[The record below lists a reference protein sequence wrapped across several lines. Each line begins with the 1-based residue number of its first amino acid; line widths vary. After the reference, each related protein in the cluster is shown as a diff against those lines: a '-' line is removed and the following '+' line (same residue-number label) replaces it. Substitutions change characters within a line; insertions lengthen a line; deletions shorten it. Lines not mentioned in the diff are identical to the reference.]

1 MQSAFAKREFAR
13 MEARAK
19 IEEDMFTR
27 VPLSKTERRRQKA
40 TTRSVNSL
48 SQVGDFGDDV
58 ADLVEVAEEL
68 ETKKRTRLVDTVTQ
82 LGAKPKKAK
91 AATGDEDLPMRD
103 TLGDRRDKYE
113 RGVTRKM
120 AAKAREEEE
129 EADREAARERRR
141 PMDEDEEYE
150 GAATL
155 RDRKRAAKEEKY
167 RRKAGIIARPE
178 EEMGAADKR
187 NVGKKIM
194 DNRGLTP
201 HRNKDHKNPRK
212 RLRDKYAKAQIRSK
226 GQVRSMRED
235 GGGYAG
241 EVTGIKTSVSK
252 SRRFGK

>member
-91 AATGDEDLPMRD
+91 AEPKPLVAPKTKKSSKAKVWDAGPDP
-103 TLGDRRDKYE
+103 Y
-113 RGVTRKM
+113 GVKRK
-120 AAKAREEEE
+120 
-129 EADREAARERRR
+129 
-141 PMDEDEEYE
+141 PP
-150 GAATL
+150 
-155 RDRKRAAKEEKY
+155 
-167 RRKAGIIARPE
+167 AGI
-178 EEMGAADKR
+178 
-187 NVGKKIM
+187 N
-194 DNRGLTP
+194 
-201 HRNKDHKNPRK
+201 
-212 RLRDKYAKAQIRSK
+212 
-226 GQVRSMRED
+226 D
-235 GGGYAG
+235 GGRRSGRHADDPAEDIDTDG
-241 EVTGIKTSVSK
+241 FFVSP
-252 SRRFGK
+252 SALPA

>member
-113 RGVTRKM
+113 RGR
-120 AAKAREEEE
+120 
-129 EADREAARERRR
+129 
-141 PMDEDEEYE
+141 Y
-150 GAATL
+150 
-155 RDRKRAAKEEKY
+155 
-167 RRKAGIIARPE
+167 
-178 EEMGAADKR
+178 
-187 NVGKKIM
+187 
-194 DNRGLTP
+194 
-201 HRNKDHKNPRK
+201 
-212 RLRDKYAKAQIRSK
+212 Q
-226 GQVRSMRED
+226 ED
-235 GGGYAG
+235 GRQGQGGG
-241 EVTGIKTSVSK
+241 RG
-252 SRRFGK
+252 G